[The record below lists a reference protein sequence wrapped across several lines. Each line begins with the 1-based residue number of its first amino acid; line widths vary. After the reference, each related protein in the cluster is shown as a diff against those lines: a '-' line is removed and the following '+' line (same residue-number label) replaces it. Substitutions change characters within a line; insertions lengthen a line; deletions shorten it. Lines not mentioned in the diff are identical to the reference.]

1 MSINQMVI
9 AKGGKSTLRL
19 KMHGSHLTCK
29 DGNKCLNVCKRV
41 KVVEKNKDGLRT
53 YPAAM

>member
-1 MSINQMVI
+1 MVI